1 MKLITIKLLHVKR
14 VGESYSFVTLEAGA
28 KIIVNGFKSTGIYN
42 TIQRGKSEL
51 PKIGPF
57 DEISFLVTSFSIF
70 SQLQLDFGEELRKY
84 YVNLEMQG

>member
-1 MKLITIKLLHVKR
+1 MKR

-42 TIQRGKSEL
+42 TTQRGKSEL

-70 SQLQLDFGEELRKY
+70 SQLQLDLGEELRKY
-84 YVNLEMQG
+84 SVNLEMQG